1 MATHPCRCTAPTP
14 PARPAVTGFS
24 PLDQTLELLSQTP
37 LTPRLLEGLI
47 RLGAALPFEQV
58 PEVLAFFTGVS
69 VSVETVRRWTEAA
82 GAVQLEREHAALDE
96 LVRTLP
102 TPPAGPPLQQLS
114 ADGAM
119 VPLVGGEWAEVKTL
133 VVGTVTPSAD
143 GARAEALSYVSRLA
157 DAATFSWQVTLETH
171 RRGTLTAGTVVA
183 VQDGAD
189 WLQGLVDLQRPDAVR
204 ILDFAHAVGHLGAV
218 AQAVFGAGT
227 AAASEWLGQQVHTL
241 RHDDPAV
248 VLVGLADL
256 AGAVRSGHQPAAQPT
271 AAAVI
276 EDCLG
281 YLDSRRAQVR
291 YAHFVAH
298 GYPIGSG
305 SVESANKVLVEARLK
320 GSGMRWSRANVNRV
334 LVLRCLARNGRWT
347 EAWPGI
353 WQGLRQRS
361 QRPPRPRLPAAEPVA
376 DTPPPAPPPH
386 ERPPRPKTIVN
397 GKPTS
402 DHPWRRSSPC
412 RAKR

>member
-1 MATHPCRCTAPTP
+1 MAA
-14 PARPAVTGFS
+14 GFS
-24 PLDQTLELLSQTP
+24 PLDQTLDLLAQTP
-37 LTPRLLEGLI
+37 LTPHLLQGLI
-47 RLGAALPFEQV
+47 RLGTALPFEQA
-58 PEVLAFFTGVS
+58 PELLAFFTGVR
-69 VSVETVRRWTEAA
+69 VQPETVRRWTEAA
-82 GAVQLEREHAALDE
+82 GAVQLARERAALED

-102 TPPAGPPLQQLS
+102 PAPAGPPLQQLS
-114 ADGAM
+114 ADGAL

-133 VVGTVTPSAD
+133 ALGTVTPVAD
-143 GARAEALSYVSRLA
+143 GVRVGELSYLARLA
-157 DAATFSWQVTLETH
+157 DAATFNWEATLETH

-183 VQDGAD
+183 VQDGAE

-204 ILDFAHAVGHLGAV
+204 ILDFAHAVGHLGEV

-227 AAASEWLGQQVHTL
+227 AAASEWLGQQAHAL

-248 VLVGLADL
+248 VLADLADL
-256 AGAVRSGHQPAAQPT
+256 AGAVRAGHQPAAHPE
-271 AAAVI
+271 AGPVVAG
-276 EDCLG
+276 CLS
-281 YLDSRRAQVR
+281 YLTRRQAQVHYR
-291 YAHFVAH
+291 RFVAA

-353 WQGLRQRS
+353 WRGLRQR
-361 QRPPRPRLPAAEPVA
+361 QLRPPRRRPPAVVAATDPAPTPLPA
-376 DTPPPAPPPH
+376 TPH
-386 ERPPRPKTIVN
+386 VERPPRPKTIVD
-397 GKPTS
+397 GKPTP
-402 DHPWRRSSPC
+402 DHPWRRSSPF